1 MSFCCDALLSGFN
14 LRDRLNSIAGFLHVL
29 WGEVTE
35 GRVLGAGKHLVV
47 SEFPGLTTCHGE
59 ELLKVVLDD
68 HAGSIVD
75 FGHDWSGV
83 THLLFEL
90 N

>member
-35 GRVLGAGKHLVV
+35 GRVLRFGKELVV
-47 SEFPGLTTCHGE
+47 CELPGF
-59 ELLKVVLDD
+59 
-68 HAGSIVD
+68 AGSLGEHFLEVI
-75 FGHDWSGV
+75 F
-83 THLLFEL
+83 